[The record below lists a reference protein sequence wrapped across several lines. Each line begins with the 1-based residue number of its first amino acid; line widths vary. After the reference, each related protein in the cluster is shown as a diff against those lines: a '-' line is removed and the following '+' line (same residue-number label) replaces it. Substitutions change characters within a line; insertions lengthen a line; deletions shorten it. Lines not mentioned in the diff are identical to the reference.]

1 MRLSLA
7 YFNNLNLSINYFLT
21 LRDFCRAGRYE
32 VDGYVYN
39 AAEEPQILMTG
50 KWNGSMSYQPCDME
64 GEPRAGT
71 ELKEVSVV
79 FVFF

>member
-1 MRLSLA
+1 M
-7 YFNNLNLSINYFLT
+7 
-21 LRDFCRAGRYE
+21 
-32 VDGYVYN
+32 DGYVYN
-39 AAEEPQILMTG
+39 AAEEPQIMMTG

>member
-1 MRLSLA
+1 
-7 YFNNLNLSINYFLT
+7 
-21 LRDFCRAGRYE
+21 

-71 ELKEVSVV
+71 EMKEVSVV
-79 FVFF
+79 LSFSN